1 MQQIKEYMARR
12 DSEDLEKFG
21 LFSINLIC
29 MTTVLVCI
37 TSIM

>member
-1 MQQIKEYMARR
+1 MQQIKDYMARR

-21 LFSINLIC
+21 LISINLLC
-29 MTTVLVCI
+29 MTTMLFCI

>member
-12 DSEDLEKFG
+12 DGADLERFG

-29 MTTVLVCI
+29 MTTVLLCI